1 MALNPSYR
9 LSVAHIHKGPKSLL
23 NQERRSEIQGS
34 SIEFMDKERVFN
46 RTQTAQEQP
55 AENHHQPWGLA
66 DQPKA
71 LFLWSSP
78 RSLWI
83 HVWIRKNDRAW
94 NGQRSCKGRMPEGNC
109 PARKQER
116 LRLALPV
123 CSLGPPKKPLTCS
136 IPSSTS
142 KTPILTKMGLFKE
155 QMRSFVKS
163 VL

>member
-1 MALNPSYR
+1 MRSKALP
-9 LSVAHIHKGPKSLL
+9 L
-23 NQERRSEIQGS
+23 NSWTKKGS
-34 SIEFMDKERVFN
+34 SIELRQRKNNLQKTTTNPEDSLINRKPCSSEAPQEVCEYTFGSERTIEHGMDKD
-46 RTQTAQEQP
+46 P
-55 AENHHQPWGLA
+55 AREG
-66 DQPKA
+66 
-71 LFLWSSP
+71 
-78 RSLWI
+78 
-83 HVWIRKNDRAW
+83 
-94 NGQRSCKGRMPEGNC
+94 MPEGNC

>member
-1 MALNPSYR
+1 MR
-9 LSVAHIHKGPKSLL
+9 
-23 NQERRSEIQGS
+23 
-34 SIEFMDKERVFN
+34 
-46 RTQTAQEQP
+46 
-55 AENHHQPWGLA
+55 
-66 DQPKA
+66 
-71 LFLWSSP
+71 
-78 RSLWI
+78 
-83 HVWIRKNDRAW
+83 
-94 NGQRSCKGRMPEGNC
+94 EGNC

-136 IPSSTS
+136 IPISSKS